1 MLVMLSPEF
10 SGSELQIT
18 QLVQVTGLLPYDLR
32 TRLRPGTWG
41 VLRVIADNDQ
51 ALALVTRL
59 TSLGFQAV
67 AIDSAIGQDPERKVV
82 YLRGLDVTEHGMT
95 LRLSERQMFVPF
107 GALLTIV
114 RGEVH
119 LGRSQRGNTLGA
131 LAGQLRSTP
140 QLGPWAGGMAGENVA
155 IGDGR
160 NPGVTD
166 VFAAADLHFITVP
179 CIARIDA
186 RDMEFPSI
194 VPPQTNAAERLDY
207 LVDWLANR
215 SQVRV
220 DRHLRIS
227 SLSSH
232 TIASRGVAS
241 TPQGSVPP
249 PRRAGSSASDE
260 HFDAYSRLVAEAE
273 RVQRSHAPQ

>member
-1 MLVMLSPEF
+1 MLVLLSPEF
-10 SGSELQIT
+10 SGSEPQIA
-18 QLVQVTGLLPYDLR
+18 QLAQVTGLLPYDLR
-32 TRLRPGTWG
+32 TRLRPGAWG
-41 VLRVIADNDQ
+41 VLRVIADGEQ
-51 ALALVTRL
+51 AQGLVLHL
-59 TSLGFQAV
+59 TSMGFQAV
-67 AIDSAIGQDPERKVV
+67 AVDSTVGQDPERKIV
-82 YLRGLDVTEHGMT
+82 YLRGLDVTDQGMT

-140 QLGPWAGGMAGENVA
+140 QMGPWAGGTLGEGA
-155 IGDGR
+155 AMGDGR

-166 VFAAADLHFITVP
+166 VFAAADLHFVTVP
-179 CIARIDA
+179 WIARIDA
-186 RDMEFPSI
+186 RDLDFPSI
-194 VPPQTNAAERLDY
+194 VPLQTNAAERLDY
-207 LVDWLANR
+207 LVDWLANQSR
-215 SQVRV
+215 VRV

-232 TIASRGVAS
+232 TVGSRGVAA

-249 PRRAGSSASDE
+249 PRKSGSSNSDE

-273 RVQRSHAPQ
+273 RIQRGNLT